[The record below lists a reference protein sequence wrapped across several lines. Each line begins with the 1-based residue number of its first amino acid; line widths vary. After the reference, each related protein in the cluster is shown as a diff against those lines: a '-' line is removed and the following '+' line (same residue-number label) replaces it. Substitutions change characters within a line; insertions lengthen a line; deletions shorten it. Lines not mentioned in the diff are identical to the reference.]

1 MGESFFV
8 YILRCSDGSYY
19 VGHTDELMK
28 RIAEHQAGEGC
39 TYTRKRCPV
48 EFLWRAEFATREEA
62 KEMEARIKGWSR
74 AKKEALMKNDWERI
88 KQLGSRS
95 MQGRAPFVKLAALVP
110 QDRVRDCFPTT
121 LRRPKP
127 CPEEAEGY
135 PEGAISKGTDAGN
148 SSWGCELGV

>member
-39 TYTRKRCPV
+39 EYTRKRCPV

-74 AKKEALMKNDWERI
+74 PKKEALMNNDWERI

-95 MQGRAPFVKLAALVP
+95 MHGRA
-110 QDRVRDCFPTT
+110 VRDA
-121 LRRPKP
+121 LRLKSPRRAPH
-127 CPEEAEGY
+127 GR
-135 PEGAISKGTDAGN
+135 GN
-148 SSWGCELGV
+148 A